1 MRLVTMKDIAKI
13 VGCTEA
19 TVSRVLSKPEGESP
33 ISKPLQEKIRVVADR
48 LGYQPNLMA
57 RGLAT
62 RKTDNIGVVLDCYEH
77 LTHPVMM
84 QTIAGITKAIST
96 SNYSLS
102 IFVLDQP
109 GRKEK
114 KLNLANL
121 FARRQVDGLLIA
133 AYDVDVLAIVELIKQ
148 KYPFVLVNMSVDGID
163 TNLVVN
169 DSAAYS
175 SAVVKYL
182 YDLGHR
188 EIAFLP
194 GPSKYGP
201 NPKRKVITGIESAA
215 AEYGIRLG
223 PSRLVLTEY
232 DRDAAYQAA
241 KELLQSQNRPT
252 AIFAGDD
259 AMAVGVYHAAVDLGL
274 QVPQDLSIVSGADS
288 YLTKFAPV
296 PITAIHARH
305 LEIGYRAA
313 ELLQEVLNGKEGT
326 ERVVISHQLT
336 ERNSCTKIN

>member
-1 MRLVTMKDIAKI
+1 M
-13 VGCTEA
+13 
-19 TVSRVLSKPEGESP
+19 
-33 ISKPLQEKIRVVADR
+33 
-48 LGYQPNLMA
+48 
-57 RGLAT
+57 
-62 RKTDNIGVVLDCYEH
+62 
-77 LTHPVMM
+77 
-84 QTIAGITKAIST
+84 
-96 SNYSLS
+96 
-102 IFVLDQP
+102 
-109 GRKEK
+109 
-114 KLNLANL
+114 
-121 FARRQVDGLLIA
+121 
-133 AYDVDVLAIVELIKQ
+133 
-148 KYPFVLVNMSVDGID
+148 
-163 TNLVVN
+163 
-169 DSAAYS
+169 
-175 SAVVKYL
+175 
-182 YDLGHR
+182 
-188 EIAFLP
+188 
-194 GPSKYGP
+194 
-201 NPKRKVITGIESAA
+201 ITGIESAA

-259 AMAVGVYHAAVDLGL
+259 AMAVGVYHAAVDFRLTS
-274 QVPQDLSIVSGADS
+274 PPDLSIVSADS